1 MDEAGLLRASE
12 RERALYEELGAA
24 YRALAAAL
32 ADEAVPVDPDAVAA
46 HRRRVEATIEAL
58 RSISAAVTPHRL
70 SGAPVAA
77 EVESLWRTSAGLAV
91 AALEANRELGALARA
106 RQTALAARLARLDEG
121 RRALAGYR
129 PSADPARAPAQ
140 RA

>member
-24 YRALAAAL
+24 YRALAAGL
-32 ADEAVPVDPDAVAA
+32 ADEAEIDPAAVAA
-46 HRRRVEATIEAL
+46 HQRRVEEIVDAL
-58 RSISAAVTPHRL
+58 RAASAAVRPHRL

-77 EVESLWRTSAGLAV
+77 EIQSLWRASGALAA
-91 AALEANRELGALARA
+91 AALEANRQLGEIARA
-106 RQTALAARLARLDEG
+106 RQAMLAARLARLDQG

-129 PSADPARAPAQ
+129 PSPDDGAPRA
-140 RA
+140 